1 MDYVS
6 KFLTDY
12 ASSLTY
18 EKLPEETINQVKRHT
33 IDAFGCAFG
42 GYNMTPPKVARALA
56 LEVTGKPGVTV
67 LGTNHRTSAELGAF
81 ANGVMVRYLDFND
94 TSLSVDG
101 GHSSDNIPAV
111 LAAAEYAGADAK
123 TAIASIV
130 LGYEIQDR
138 LADVCGATWRGWD
151 HVIYLAISTAAG
163 AAKVMGLNKEQMA
176 NALALA
182 ATFGICTMQTRTGEL
197 SMWKGCAAGNASRNG
212 IFAAQLAQRGIS
224 GPFDAFAGMSGF
236 LKQIGAGNVEL
247 PPFGGDGRPFKLE
260 MAKIKY
266 FPSDYETQCAII
278 PMIELGKKLGGKVEE
293 VEKVIVST
301 YELAV
306 VIAADSRDK
315 WNPTTRETADHSLPY
330 VLSVGFTKGSMW
342 LEDFTPERFKDPK
355 ILEMMQKI
363 EVHADKELDKLYP
376 EANPFRIE
384 VITRSGERHHGEI
397 DYGKGHPKNP
407 MSDQE
412 IEAKFR
418 RLAEPI
424 MKPSQMDKI
433 LDRLWH
439 FEEVRDLRELFALF
453 ELKS

>member
-1 MDYVS
+1 MDYVTE
-6 KFLTDY
+6 FLTDY
-12 ASSLTY
+12 THSLTY

-33 IDAFGCAFG
+33 IDAFGCALG
-42 GYNMTPPKVARALA
+42 GYNMTPPKVARAIA
-56 LEVTGKPGVTV
+56 MEASGEPGVTV
-67 LGTNHRTSAELGAF
+67 LGTKHRTSAELGAF

-94 TSLSVDG
+94 TSISVDG

-111 LAAAEYAGADAK
+111 LAAAEYAGVDAK
-123 TAIASIV
+123 TAIAGIV

-163 AAKVMGLNKEQMA
+163 ASKVMELNKEQTA

-182 ATFGICTMQTRTGEL
+182 ATFGIATMQTRTGEL

-212 IFAAQLAQRGIS
+212 VFAAQLAKRGIS
-224 GPFDAFAGMSGF
+224 GPFNAFAGAAGF
-236 LKQIGAGNVEL
+236 LKQVGAGEVKL
-247 PPFGGDGRPFKLE
+247 PAFGGDGRPFKVE
-260 MAKIKY
+260 MAKIKF
-266 FPSDYETQCAII
+266 FPSDYETQTAII
-278 PMIELGKKLGGKVEE
+278 PMIELGKKLGGKVDDI
-293 VEKVIVST
+293 EKVNVAT
-301 YELAV
+301 YQLAV
-306 VIAADSRDK
+306 DIAADSRDK

-342 LEDFTPERFKDPK
+342 LDDFTPERFRDPK

-363 EVHADKELDKLYP
+363 EIHPDKELDKLYP

-384 VITRSGERHHGEI
+384 VITRSGEKHLGEI

-418 RLAEPI
+418 KLAEPI
-424 MKPSQMDKI
+424 MKQSQMDKI
-433 LDRLWH
+433 IDRIWH
-439 FEEVRDLRELFALF
+439 FEEIRDLRELLALF